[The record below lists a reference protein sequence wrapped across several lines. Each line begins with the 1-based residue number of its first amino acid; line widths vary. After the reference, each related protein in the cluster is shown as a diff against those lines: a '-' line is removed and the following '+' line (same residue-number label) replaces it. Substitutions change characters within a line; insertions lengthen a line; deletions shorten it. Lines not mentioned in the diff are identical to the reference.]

1 MVAVERPAKPN
12 RPDCGP
18 HSPGGAGGA
27 GDEQLL
33 AEVAGELA
41 DRVVSALPGW
51 VVACVER
58 RSTQWQGSC
67 PPELVSAAREAGA
80 QAAQELGPVLRDL
93 LASDVDDQRT
103 NPLAI
108 VRQATRYPTGVLR
121 DAGIPGVVRDAEAER
136 QFPDDDYDLTP
147 GAFADLDGDLG
158 DLGIMWGAAKARVV
172 LARRRSEG
180 RT

>member
-1 MVAVERPAKPN
+1 MVAVDSPAKP
-12 RPDCGP
+12 GP
-18 HSPGGAGGA
+18 TAGGSGCADDA
-27 GDEQLL
+27 GDEQR
-33 AEVAGELA
+33 LA
-41 DRVVSALPGW
+41 DLAGMLATGVVEALPGW

-67 PPELVSAAREAGA
+67 PPALVSAASEAGA
-80 QAAQELGPVLRDL
+80 RAARELGPALRDL

-121 DAGIPGVVRDAEAER
+121 DAGVPGVVRDAEAER
-136 QFPDDDYDLTP
+136 QFPNDDYDLTP
-147 GAFADLDGDLG
+147 AAFADLDEDLG
-158 DLGIMWGAAKARVV
+158 DLGILWGAAKARVV
-172 LARRRSEG
+172 LARRRREG